1 VELITI
7 LNRCHRFRGF
17 IYQHAHFSADKKS
30 IEVAVRPRRGSA
42 VCSRCHLPAP
52 GYDQLAER
60 RFEFVPLWGFLVFL
74 LYTMR
79 RVNCRRCGIVAVEE
93 VPWGDGKRTLTKA
106 YMLFLARWARRLSW
120 KETAE
125 AFRTSWDKVFDAVEH
140 VVTFG
145 LEHRVL
151 GQIDAIG
158 VDEIQYAKGHK
169 YLTLVYQIDLDVTRL
184 LWVGR
189 ERTIEFFRVFFTV
202 IGDERASKIVFV
214 CSDIWEPY
222 LKVIREKCSE
232 ALHILDRFHIVAKMN
247 KALDEIR
254 AGESR
259 RIASEGGVP
268 VLKKSRWLLLK
279 REENLKTEQRFR
291 LRDTSPHT
299 VEVGGRKYK
308 AQTASAVLCCATRA
322 CFFQINP
329 TFQRFDC
336 KVFLT
341 DALRYTGGVV
351 ERVMIDNT
359 HVVVL
364 RGTGREMVPV
374 PEMEA
379 FAGRFGFRFV
389 AHAIGNANRSAR
401 AERPLSFIENNFL
414 AGRTFTSWED
424 LNQRAREWCDKVNS
438 TYKKYLRGAART
450 VRSGAPTSQ
459 TATGVDSGSVSSASA
474 HGGCGRLRLGELD
487 SLLGASRLDRASG
500 GGARDT
506 GQDRDRNGCAPYR
519 HARACRNPNVAA
531 YHTLAAH
538 RPPRGEGVKRSDPHP
553 EEKAIVETAP
563 ETALYVAALKQKGR
577 KVVVLALRQ
586 LLRLLREYPREAFLA
601 AVEEAARYGL
611 YDLDRLERMILRRV
625 ARDYFL
631 LLDPDTDSHD

>member
-1 VELITI
+1 MVEIRRRFRAMELITI

-17 IYQHAHFSADKKS
+17 VYQHAHFSADKKS
-30 IEVAVRPRRGSA
+30 IEVAVRPRKGSAA

-60 RFEFVPLWGFLVFL
+60 RFEFIPLWGFLVFL

-189 ERTIEFFRVFFTV
+189 ERTIESFPGFFTV
-202 IGDERASKIVFV
+202 IGD
-214 CSDIWEPY
+214 
-222 LKVIREKCSE
+222 

-291 LRDTSPHT
+291 LRD
-299 VEVGGRKYK
+299 
-308 AQTASAVLCCATRA
+308 L
-322 CFFQINP
+322 
-329 TFQRFDC
+329 
-336 KVFLT
+336 
-341 DALRYTGGVV
+341 LRYNLKTVRAYLLKEAFQQLWDYNSPAWAGKFLDDWCRQVMRSRIEPMKNIARSLRQHRELILNYFRAQKLLSSGVV
-351 ERVMIDNT
+351 EGLNNKAKVTMRKSY
-359 HVVVL
+359 
-364 RGTGREMVPV
+364 
-374 PEMEA
+374 
-379 FAGRFGFRFV
+379 GFR
-389 AHAIGNANRSAR
+389 
-401 AERPLSFIENNFL
+401 
-414 AGRTFTSWED
+414 TFRC
-424 LNQRAREWCDKVNS
+424 L
-438 TYKKYLRGAART
+438 
-450 VRSGAPTSQ
+450 
-459 TATGVDSGSVSSASA
+459 
-474 HGGCGRLRLGELD
+474 EL
-487 SLLGASRLDRASG
+487 
-500 GGARDT
+500 
-506 GQDRDRNGCAPYR
+506 
-519 HARACRNPNVAA
+519 
-531 YHTLAAH
+531 
-538 RPPRGEGVKRSDPHP
+538 
-553 EEKAIVETAP
+553 
-563 ETALYVAALKQKGR
+563 ALYHSLGK
-577 KVVVLALRQ
+577 LP
-586 LLRLLREYPREAFLA
+586 EPESTHEF
-601 AVEEAARYGL
+601 
-611 YDLDRLERMILRRV
+611 
-625 ARDYFL
+625 F
-631 LLDPDTDSHD
+631 

>member
-1 VELITI
+1 MELITI

-17 IYQHAHFSADKKS
+17 VYQHAHFSTDKKS
-30 IEVAVRPRRGSA
+30 IEVDVRPRKGSAA

-60 RFEFVPLWGFLVFL
+60 RFEFIPLWGFLVFL
-74 LYTMR
+74 LYSMR

-189 ERTIEFFRVFFTV
+189 ERTIESFRGFFTV
-202 IGDERASKIVFV
+202 IGDELASKIVFV
-214 CSDIWEPY
+214 CSDMWEPY

-291 LRDTSPHT
+291 LRD
-299 VEVGGRKYK
+299 
-308 AQTASAVLCCATRA
+308 L
-322 CFFQINP
+322 
-329 TFQRFDC
+329 
-336 KVFLT
+336 
-341 DALRYTGGVV
+341 LRYNLKTVRAYLLKEAFQQLWDYNSPAWAAKFLDEWCRQVMRSRIEPMKNIARSLRQHRELVLNYFRAQKLLSSGVV
-351 ERVMIDNT
+351 EGLNNKAKVT
-359 HVVVL
+359 L
-364 RGTGREMVPV
+364 RKSY
-374 PEMEA
+374 
-379 FAGRFGFRFV
+379 GFR
-389 AHAIGNANRSAR
+389 
-401 AERPLSFIENNFL
+401 
-414 AGRTFTSWED
+414 TFRC
-424 LNQRAREWCDKVNS
+424 L
-438 TYKKYLRGAART
+438 
-450 VRSGAPTSQ
+450 
-459 TATGVDSGSVSSASA
+459 
-474 HGGCGRLRLGELD
+474 EL
-487 SLLGASRLDRASG
+487 
-500 GGARDT
+500 
-506 GQDRDRNGCAPYR
+506 
-519 HARACRNPNVAA
+519 
-531 YHTLAAH
+531 
-538 RPPRGEGVKRSDPHP
+538 
-553 EEKAIVETAP
+553 
-563 ETALYVAALKQKGR
+563 ALYHSLGK
-577 KVVVLALRQ
+577 LP
-586 LLRLLREYPREAFLA
+586 EPESTHEF
-601 AVEEAARYGL
+601 
-611 YDLDRLERMILRRV
+611 
-625 ARDYFL
+625 F
-631 LLDPDTDSHD
+631 